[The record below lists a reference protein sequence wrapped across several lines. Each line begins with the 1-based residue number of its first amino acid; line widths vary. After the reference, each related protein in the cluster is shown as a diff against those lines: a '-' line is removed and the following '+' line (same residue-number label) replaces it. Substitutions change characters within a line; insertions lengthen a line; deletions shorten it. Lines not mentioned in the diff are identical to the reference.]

1 MEIGTHCERGLQ
13 YVPVCYFVCMEAI
26 KIEPVGGAPDA
37 HTSYGTMP
45 DTDSEFSISD
55 FYAFVKQ
62 LGKIF
67 RPTPFIF
74 PQYHRGASLPSV
86 LCFGWGLIPIGINLY
101 QLK

>member
-1 MEIGTHCERGLQ
+1 MEIGTRCERGLQ
-13 YVPVCYFVCMEAI
+13 YVPVFYFVCMEAI

-62 LGKIF
+62 LGEIF
-67 RPTPFIF
+67 RPIPFIF

-86 LCFGWGLIPIGINLY
+86 FVL
-101 QLK
+101 